1 MDNNLIKQAW
11 ELAEHD
17 IDYQNYQENEMLLH
31 GRSGE
36 HFKDVIMK
44 RVKLK
49 YANGNFDSE
58 DLRNWTI
65 PTSYGINK
73 SGFLS

>member
-1 MDNNLIKQAW
+1 
-11 ELAEHD
+11 
-17 IDYQNYQENEMLLH
+17 MLLE

-36 HFKDVIMK
+36 YFKDVIMK

-73 SGFLS
+73 SGYRDW